1 MTSTE
6 TKAAP
11 AEEEKKIRSLITG
24 LLAVVHVAMEPWM
37 GKRRTKILDRLMQS
51 VYRLEIMATYLTT
64 DVELF
69 KRQILIATL
78 VYHCDLR
85 WDPFSV
91 VKLKGESLWDRLRK
105 SLGKEHQAQVDELYT
120 ALKAYVEP
128 VALQFISA
136 K

>member
-11 AEEEKKIRSLITG
+11 TEEEKKIRSLVAG

-51 VYRLEIMATYLTT
+51 VYKLEIMATYLTT

-78 VYHCDLR
+78 VYHRDLR

-105 SLGKEHQAQVDELYT
+105 SLGKEHQAQVEELYT
-120 ALKAYVEP
+120 ALKVYVEP
-128 VALQFISA
+128 VSLQFISA